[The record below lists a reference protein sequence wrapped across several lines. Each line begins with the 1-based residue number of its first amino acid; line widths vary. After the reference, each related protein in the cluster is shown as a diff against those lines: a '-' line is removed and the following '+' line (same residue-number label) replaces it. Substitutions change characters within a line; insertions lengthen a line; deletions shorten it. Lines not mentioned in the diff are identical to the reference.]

1 LDIVNLNDSEVQA
14 LISSLKNCS
23 QSIPTDMPFEG
34 RIKDDTPVVD
44 FKNHIEYILHRYRN
58 PIQSSR
64 FSLHI
69 RFKETNDILI
79 RVDINNG
86 AHTNPDGK
94 KIGQNHMHIY
104 SNRDIDRKDL
114 YAVELPDEISDLDSL
129 FSALVQFLS
138 YTNTSDYP
146 V

>member
-1 LDIVNLNDSEVQA
+1 MDIVNLNDSEVQA

-94 KIGQNHMHIY
+94 KIGQNQRNM
-104 SNRDIDRKDL
+104 L
-114 YAVELPDEISDLDSL
+114 EIGSM
-129 FSALVQFLS
+129 
-138 YTNTSDYP
+138 
-146 V
+146 